1 MAVERR
7 TNGIWIA
14 SLFWLVCLLAAL
26 VGATLRNYD
35 IASLLPLAGLAAI
48 PAATSLILSPVI
60 RREWAQII
68 VIFLWLALAVV
79 ACLVFGFMPMAL
91 LFLCAPAMAA
101 LFEREKVVEAMILA
115 GLTAAGL
122 FYFAQRGE
130 FGDIN
135 LADGNQI
142 NWGVKTGIASTIALL
157 IGALYAVS
165 SSRASA
171 AETPLSRDLLD
182 AVPGGLLRVGKNNRV
197 KMITEVAAAQLK
209 LGDETKGLS
218 VKDIFDDPE
227 KRDELMF
234 VIDKAR
240 ENNRKVSRKFR
251 LLENGDYISAEITA
265 GPLKGGDVLLHIY
278 DSTQHENRV
287 NSLHQAYSAA
297 QKDADSRSLF
307 FAGVSHELRTPL
319 NAIIGFSDMMRSRLF
334 GPLPSKYAE
343 YADLIHD
350 SGQHMLDLI
359 GDVLDISKVEA
370 GKYDLIYQSFDAA
383 DVIRSSAKMLRPAA
397 DSAEIRMDVEVH
409 DKSGEL
415 LVDADRKAMRQIIL
429 NLVSNAIKF
438 TPKGGRVLIR
448 GDFDGNYLRL
458 GVVDNGAGMSAEDL
472 ETVGQPYVQSDSG
485 VASETRG
492 TGLGLSL
499 VKSLAAL
506 HGGRLELSSQK
517 GIGTTA
523 EVLIPRRRSNP
534 DNSPV

>member
-1 MAVERR
+1 MAVERK

-14 SLFWLVCLLAAL
+14 SLFWLVCILAAL
-26 VGATLRNYD
+26 VGASLRNYD
-35 IASLLPLAGLAAI
+35 LASLLPLAGLAAI
-48 PAATSLILSPVI
+48 PAASSLLLTPVI

-68 VIFLWLALAVV
+68 VIFLWLALAVM
-79 ACLVFGFMPMAL
+79 ACLVFGFVPMAL

-115 GLTAAGL
+115 GATAFGV
-122 FYFAQRGE
+122 FYFGQRGE
-130 FGDIN
+130 FGDIS
-135 LADGNQI
+135 LTDVNQI
-142 NWGVKTGIASTIALL
+142 GWGVKTGIASTIALL
-157 IGALYAVS
+157 VGSLYAVS
-165 SSRASA
+165 SSRS
-171 AETPLSRDLLD
+171 SSGDGKVSSDILD
-182 AVPGGLLRVGKNNRV
+182 AVPGGLMRIGKNNRV

-209 LGDETKGLS
+209 LGDDTAGL
-218 VKDIFDDPE
+218 VATEIFNDPD
-227 KRDELMF
+227 KQDELMF
-234 VIDKAR
+234 VINKAR
-240 ENNRKVSRKFR
+240 ETDRKVSRKFR
-251 LLENGDYISAEITA
+251 LLKNGGYRSAEITA
-265 GPLKGGDVLLHIY
+265 GPLEGGDVLLHIY

-297 QKDADSRSLF
+297 QKDADSKSLF

-359 GDVLDISKVEA
+359 GDVLDISKIEA

-397 DSAEIRMDVEVH
+397 DSAEVRMDVEIH
-409 DKSGEL
+409 DESGEL
-415 LVDADRKAMRQIIL
+415 LVDADRKAIRQVLL
-429 NLVSNAIKF
+429 NLISNAIKF

-448 GDFDGNYLRL
+448 GDFEGHQLRL
-458 GVVDNGAGMSAEDL
+458 GVVDNGAGMSAEEL
-472 ETVGQPYVQSDSG
+472 ETVGQPYVQSETG

-499 VKSLAAL
+499 VKSLAEL

-523 EVLIPRRRSNP
+523 EVLVPRRRT
-534 DNSPV
+534 